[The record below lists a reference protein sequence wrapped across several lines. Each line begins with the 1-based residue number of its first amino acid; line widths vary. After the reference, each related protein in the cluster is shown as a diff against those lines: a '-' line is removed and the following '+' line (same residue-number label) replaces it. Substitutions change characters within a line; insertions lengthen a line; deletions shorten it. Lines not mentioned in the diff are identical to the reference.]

1 MKLDDPRLWTPQHP
15 FLYKMEVGTLDI
27 QQCKLFF
34 RSGLAL
40 ETKSTLMLVSE
51 PFNLPRKG
59 KRKSFFS
66 MENHWIFRLLLSLN
80 SVYIL
85 FNVLKIFGC
94 IDIVSRLV
102 PWTKATG
109 LTDSLLLLVKKP
121 SGKDFFLSFVGYSF
135 VFFSSIKQ
143 NRRKDIFQSQ
153 IFTALRWDL
162 ERMKEMGFNMV
173 RKHIKVEVSGRRK
186 AFELLPFSLNRWT
199 GGTSGQIGWGC
210 WSGRWGRRFFLGQKY
225 KYNL

>member
-199 GGTSGQIGWGC
+199 GGTSGQIDWGC
-210 WSGRWGRRFFLGQKY
+210 WSGRWWKIFFGSKVQI
-225 KYNL
+225 

>member
-51 PFNLPRKG
+51 PFNLPRKE

-173 RKHIKVEVSGRRK
+173 RKHIKIEVSGRRK

-199 GGTSGQIGWGC
+199 GGTSGQIDWGC
-210 WSGRWGRRFFLGQKY
+210 WSGRWWKIFFGSKVQI
-225 KYNL
+225 

>member
-15 FLYKMEVGTLDI
+15 FLYKMEVGILDI
-27 QQCKLFF
+27 QECKLFF

-51 PFNLPRKG
+51 PFNLPRKE

-66 MENHWIFRLLLSLN
+66 TENHWIFRLLLSLN

-109 LTDSLLLLVKKP
+109 LTDSLLLPLRRQ
-121 SGKDFFLSFVGYSF
+121 SGDYQDFY
-135 VFFSSIKQ
+135 FF
-143 NRRKDIFQSQ
+143 R
-153 IFTALRWDL
+153 
-162 ERMKEMGFNMV
+162 
-173 RKHIKVEVSGRRK
+173 
-186 AFELLPFSLNRWT
+186 
-199 GGTSGQIGWGC
+199 
-210 WSGRWGRRFFLGQKY
+210 
-225 KYNL
+225 